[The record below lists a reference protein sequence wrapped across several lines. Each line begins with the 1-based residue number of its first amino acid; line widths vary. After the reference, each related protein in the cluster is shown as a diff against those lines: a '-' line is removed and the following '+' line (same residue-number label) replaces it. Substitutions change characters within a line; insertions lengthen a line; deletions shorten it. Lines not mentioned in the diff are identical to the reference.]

1 MLNCLCGKRQR
12 LSPPSPIEVR
22 QHMGGERDSQLTTY
36 EVDPSITNI
45 EERREILRKQGYTI
59 RSTFGMVGPSKINHE
74 ENQKWRRYV
83 SLNGG
88 EVASEARLKEL
99 RIIHPKQD
107 TTPASQASDKTMNAR
122 RLTLTTPPYSPC
134 ADY

>member
-1 MLNCLCGKRQR
+1 
-12 LSPPSPIEVR
+12 
-22 QHMGGERDSQLTTY
+22 
-36 EVDPSITNI
+36 
-45 EERREILRKQGYTI
+45 
-59 RSTFGMVGPSKINHE
+59 MVGPSKINHE

-88 EVASEARLKEL
+88 EVASEAMLDEH
-99 RIIHPKQD
+99 RIKIHRKD
-107 TTPASQASDKTMNAR
+107 DATSAGQASDKTMNGGEVASEAMLDEHRIKIHRKDDATSAGQASDNTMNAR